1 MLNNFNIFN
10 AIYKHFCSVKKL
22 TLKSFN
28 MKLKSTLS
36 AFLVAFTLM
45 LVSCSREDPALVQN
59 NQNGTLPK
67 NEDVSLLAGDCINVP
82 GWASQNGDTT
92 GGGSNAETTVTTYDL
107 CSIKMLPGLLI

>member
-1 MLNNFNIFN
+1 MLKLFNIFN

-22 TLKSFN
+22 ILKSFN

-45 LVSCSREDPALVQN
+45 LVSCSREDPASVQN
-59 NQNGTLPK
+59 NQDSAFPK
-67 NEDVSLLAGDCINVP
+67 NEDVSLLADDCTNVP
-82 GWASQNGDTT
+82 GWASQHGGTT

-107 CSIKMLPGLLI
+107 CSIKMLPSLSI